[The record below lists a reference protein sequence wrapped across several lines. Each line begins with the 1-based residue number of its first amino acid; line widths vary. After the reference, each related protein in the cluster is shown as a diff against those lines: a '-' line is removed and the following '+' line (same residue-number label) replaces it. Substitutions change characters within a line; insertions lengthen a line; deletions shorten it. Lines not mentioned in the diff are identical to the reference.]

1 MKRQELNPSNSCAV
15 MSARMRVLHIENT
28 AGVPS
33 IIARAQNASGTY
45 ARVLE
50 TYHDSHA
57 FEHDYEFYFDH
68 SFRDLSRMRKI
79 VHLAGE
85 FDVLHVHSGI
95 NWKRLDIV
103 ASKLLKRKP
112 LVVHYHGS
120 ESRMGYGM
128 SYRFLAD
135 AKLVSTPDLLKWHP
149 DALYLPNPIEFR
161 DLVFDMTAKPRLI
174 HMPTK
179 RNLKGTDTII
189 AAVKDLRKELDF
201 EFDLVE
207 NTPHDE
213 AMGRLRRSHILID
226 QVVSSGST
234 SMGIIGMVSFEAM
247 SMGKV
252 AVGYLTPEIRR
263 MHPAELPYVAID
275 RPDKECLKET
285 LRKLITDLGSS
296 REIGLRSQNYVRK
309 YHDPQAVAATLSTV
323 YEQVVKR

>member
-1 MKRQELNPSNSCAV
+1 MI
-15 MSARMRVLHIENT
+15 RVLHVENT
-28 AGVPS
+28 AGVAS
-33 IIARAQNASGTY
+33 IIARAQNASGTF

-50 TYHDSHA
+50 TYPHPYA

-68 SFRDLSRMRKI
+68 SIKDLGRMREI

-95 NWKRLDIV
+95 NWKRFDIV
-103 ASKLLKRKP
+103 AAKLFKRKP
-112 LVVHYHGS
+112 MVVHYHGS
-120 ESRMGYGM
+120 ESRLGYGM
-128 SYRFLAD
+128 SFRFLAD

-149 DALYLPNPIEFR
+149 DALYLPNPIERR
-161 DLVFDMTAKPRLI
+161 DNVFDMNSKPRLI

-189 AAVKDLRKELDF
+189 AAVNDLKKELDF

-207 NTPHDE
+207 NAPHDD
-213 AMGRLRRSHILID
+213 AMDRLRRSHILID

-234 SMGIIGMVSFEAM
+234 SMGIIGMVSLEAM

-252 AVGYLTPEIRR
+252 AVGYLTPEIKR
-263 MHPAELPYVAID
+263 MHPAELPYIVIE

-285 LRKLITDLGSS
+285 LRTLITDME
-296 REIGLRSQNYVRK
+296 RARKIGIQSQEYVRR
-309 YHDPQAVAATLSTV
+309 YHDPQVTASTLQDV
-323 YEQVVKR
+323 YTKIMR